1 MNSEHP
7 ARQSRPRSVR
17 IAVATLAAFLATLS
31 DAIADEVC
39 TSFEAQPEGICQNE
53 TVFPTMP
60 LGDFTIGTSPITA
73 TFTGGNAM
81 IVGIPAYYHSGTH
94 SWHVGPGVTA
104 TISFETPASAIELFF
119 RDTAGGGPSHVR
131 VVDTDDV
138 VVLMTANGNQ
148 FFQQVG
154 VNNLPVGQALIDR
167 IEVVNSSS
175 VADVVI
181 DDVFFVP
188 ESSAQLLQL
197 TGIAS
202 VALLARWRSRSR
214 RRGTH

>member
-1 MNSEHP
+1 MWESL
-7 ARQSRPRSVR
+7 R
-17 IAVATLAAFLATLS
+17 
-31 DAIADEVC
+31 
-39 TSFEAQPEGICQNE
+39 
-53 TVFPTMP
+53 
-60 LGDFTIGTSPITA
+60 TA
-73 TFTGGNAM
+73 TWAHT
-81 IVGIPAYYHSGTH
+81 
-94 SWHVGPGVTA
+94 PGMLDQALRQPSV
-104 TISFETPASAIELFF
+104 SRLPPAIELFF
-119 RDTAGGGPSHVR
+119 RDTAGGGPSQVR

-197 TGIAS
+197 TGVAS

-214 RRGTH
+214 RRDTH